1 MKLNTNAFLN
11 FTFIVGKILS
21 SLMLVVVL
29 LAFIGGAYMLISSTN
44 SKLDIPQ
51 FEYFSTDSSSEQ
63 GDVIETPAQNNKYDE
78 FINQMIK
85 EENLNKEIKKSL
97 VEFANALDRMDEV
110 DTMTALNGLKTYYAT
125 ANKKFASNENLLYEF
140 LYNNLQQMEPYRY
153 EYIYDEVIT
162 SLDPK
167 KISSNIA
174 VNRCIL
180 YSYGNSLESAI
191 KVKEAQDATN
201 ANNQI
206 IAGSVMGA
214 SLLLFVILLFL
225 PVLIKIEENTRQKND

>member
-1 MKLNTNAFLN
+1 
-11 FTFIVGKILS
+11 
-21 SLMLVVVL
+21 
-29 LAFIGGAYMLISSTN
+29 
-44 SKLDIPQ
+44 
-51 FEYFSTDSSSEQ
+51 
-63 GDVIETPAQNNKYDE
+63 
-78 FINQMIK
+78 
-85 EENLNKEIKKSL
+85 
-97 VEFANALDRMDEV
+97 MDEV

-201 ANNQI
+201 TTNQI

-214 SLLLFVILLFL
+214 SLLLFVLLLFL